1 MGFVLNV
8 DLETS
13 EGPSQEVYVRIESLT
28 YNKTTSEIRFQITY
42 WQNRD
47 KAIRFNRTYLQE
59 EKNNAVGLI
68 QEGVIYFKDEKS
80 DGVQITFNQYMK
92 VYTVVEEEV
101 EIPIYENKQIT
112 KEVPYVSFDDNG
124 DELILYRTVNLEEQV
139 QTGTSKKVE
148 QVISGGVLDDTFGFC
163 YDKIYEELLRYFP
176 KDKIQIV

>member
-28 YNKTTSEIRFQITY
+28 YNKATSEVRFQITY

-139 QTGTSKKVE
+139 QIGTSKKVE
-148 QVISGGVLDDTFGFC
+148 QVISGGILDNIFGFC

>member
-28 YNKTTSEIRFQITY
+28 YNKTTSEIRFQISY

-80 DGVQITFNQYMK
+80 DGVQITFNQHMK

-163 YDKIYEELLRYFP
+163 YGKIYEELLRYFP